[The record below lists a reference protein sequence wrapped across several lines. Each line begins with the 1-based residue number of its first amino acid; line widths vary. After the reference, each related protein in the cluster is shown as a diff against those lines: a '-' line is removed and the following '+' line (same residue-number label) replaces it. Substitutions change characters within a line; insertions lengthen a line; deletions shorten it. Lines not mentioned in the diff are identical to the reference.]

1 MSNTAA
7 AAMNALAELAKNGHL
22 GALEKL
28 CQLAHVRD
36 PSTGANFAPA
46 SDTTEKS
53 QSGGGGAAKTATTKP
68 SGGAAKTNPH
78 GAIAPPSTYAKTT
91 CDGAKAAAFAAKQN
105 TKAAAEAEAKAAVT
119 LSDLNKIAAKIIEEF
134 LNKSKDPTNDSI
146 KIMAGLSNNKK
157 LTKAKLLEL
166 IKKMLQDLKN
176 CGLKVRHYYN
186 RTTKANWL
194 ILKNPVDPRRSEE
207 TSSKIHTL
215 VKAMHDL
222 NIPAKV
228 QCEFGFVPDFAETME
243 KLQSFGHTSCH
254 EEEDE
259 DGDEHKITTINC
271 PIYKLNALLK
281 FLQEEVDCHIFP
293 NVAVE
298 ES

>member
-105 TKAAAEAEAKAAVT
+105 TKAAAEAEAKAAAEV
-119 LSDLNKIAAKIIEEF
+119 KR
-134 LNKSKDPTNDSI
+134 PQ
-146 KIMAGLSNNKK
+146 
-157 LTKAKLLEL
+157 
-166 IKKMLQDLKN
+166 QDRGKN
-176 CGLKVRHYYN
+176 YWGIPQQVQGPHQ
-186 RTTKANWL
+186 WL
-194 ILKNPVDPRRSEE
+194 HQD
-207 TSSKIHTL
+207 HG
-215 VKAMHDL
+215 
-222 NIPAKV
+222 
-228 QCEFGFVPDFAETME
+228 GFV
-243 KLQSFGHTSCH
+243 
-254 EEEDE
+254 
-259 DGDEHKITTINC
+259 
-271 PIYKLNALLK
+271 
-281 FLQEEVDCHIFP
+281 
-293 NVAVE
+293 
-298 ES
+298 